1 MKPIKKTARPAGG
14 LDFNRLKTYSIRSRK
29 NLVNVKQFCRLTTPP
44 KGFKSFIDGLP
55 DILAG
60 SFFRQLVDEITRAYK
75 GKYLIG
81 AGVGTHVIKCGL
93 SPVIIDLMKKGIIK
107 AVAMNGAGAIHD
119 YEISLI
125 GATSEDVGE
134 NIKSGKFGMAKETA
148 AFFVKAGQVSIE
160 KQQGLGKTC
169 GQLISKEKNRY
180 TRYSIMA
187 EAFKLNIPLTIH
199 VALGT
204 DTIHMHP
211 LVSGANLGA
220 ASLSDFKTLA
230 SLVAGM
236 NNGVWLNIGSA
247 VILPEV
253 FLKAVSVARNLGY
266 KLDKITTANL
276 DMIQHY
282 RPVMN
287 VTGRTVS
294 HGINLTGH
302 HEIMLP
308 LLRWSILS
316 KLSATGGSAFG
327 GKG

>member
-1 MKPIKKTARPAGG
+1 MEPTNK
-14 LDFNRLKTYSIRSRK
+14 LDFNRLKTYSIKSRK
-29 NLVNVKQFCRLTTPP
+29 NLVNVKQFCRLTEPP
-44 KGFKSFIDGLP
+44 KGFKSFTAGLP

-60 SFFRQLVDEITRAYK
+60 SSFRQLVGEIVRSYK

-93 SPVIIDLMKKGIIK
+93 SPVIIDLMERGIIK
-107 AVAMNGAGAIHD
+107 FIAMNGAGAIHD
-119 YEISLI
+119 FEIALI
-125 GATSEDVGE
+125 GATSEDVRE

-148 AFFVKAGQVSIE
+148 AFFAKTGQAAIE
-160 KQQGLGKTC
+160 RQEGLGKTC
-169 GQLISKEKNRY
+169 GRLLLKEKTPY
-180 TRYSIMA
+180 AKYSIMA
-187 EAFKLNIPLTIH
+187 AAARLNIPLTIH
-199 VALGT
+199 IAIGT

-220 ASLSDFKTLA
+220 ASLSDFKTFA

-236 NNGVWLNIGSA
+236 NNGIWLNIGSA

-253 FLKAVSVARNLGY
+253 FLKAVSAARNLGY

-276 DMIQHY
+276 DMLQHY

-294 HGINLTGH
+294 RGINLTGH

-308 LLRWSILS
+308 LLRWGVLSNLPRHIL
-316 KLSATGGSAFG
+316 GR
-327 GKG
+327 KG